1 MLPRWRRRTPAWRPS
16 STNVTSCARPPRPCR
31 PGAIVW
37 RRMSRAPPPPGRVA
51 PASGDTLDAGVSP
64 DPQSGRSAVVVV
76 DVDRSWERIG
86 TAERPVTVV
95 APDDGLAA
103 RLAEL
108 SAGRVVVN
116 LTTPRALETLLALR
130 AAGCSARFWGCLA
143 DPNTGRAL
151 PLGMI
156 EPAARGLDPE
166 AVLTSL
172 GPCATRGTRVVTV
185 GEDVDAFVSLR
196 QALAR
201 QGMSVSMAWNA
212 KQAEE
217 LLPLVRPAVVVLD
230 LDLPAREACGI
241 AAQLG
246 ACDPPPTTVL
256 VAGSQDRA
264 VGFAAALVDPAR
276 AHHLIPLDK
285 LLARFLGRGEAPGE
299 RR

>member
-1 MLPRWRRRTPAWRPS
+1 M
-16 STNVTSCARPPRPCR
+16 
-31 PGAIVW
+31 
-37 RRMSRAPPPPGRVA
+37 
-51 PASGDTLDAGVSP
+51 
-64 DPQSGRSAVVVV
+64 
-76 DVDRSWERIG
+76 
-86 TAERPVTVV
+86 
-95 APDDGLAA
+95 
-103 RLAEL
+103 
-108 SAGRVVVN
+108 VVN